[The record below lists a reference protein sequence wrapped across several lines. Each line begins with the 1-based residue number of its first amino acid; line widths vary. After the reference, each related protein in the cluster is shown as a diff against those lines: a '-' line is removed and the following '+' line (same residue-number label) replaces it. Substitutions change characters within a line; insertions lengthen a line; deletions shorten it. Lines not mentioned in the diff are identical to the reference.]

1 MKKVFITESQ
11 LKQVVM
17 QEQYENF
24 LVQQLNESLDF
35 NTIKKKIKRALLAG
49 VTASVILGAVS
60 RLDINDAEKHAL
72 EQMVNT
78 EMVQDGAEAQN
89 DTIHQQKIEACRAYM
104 DWAMK
109 NQGYDWSTTKLT
121 PEAIVDIC
129 EENNFS
135 IPFTMAIANLESC
148 FGQTPRSK
156 RTNSVFSVG
165 SYDNGKNVCTYS
177 TPDESIAPFINL
189 VKKDYLQNGKKTL
202 DDLLVT
208 NQFVN
213 MNGRRYAK
221 NPKYEGQIKS
231 IMNRIIKMYPIL
243 NT

>member
-35 NTIKKKIKRALLAG
+35 NALKKKIKRALLAG

-60 RLDINDAEKHAL
+60 KLDINDIEKHQLAQL
-72 EQMVNT
+72 VNT
-78 EMVQDGAEAQN
+78 EMAQDSTETQN
-89 DTIHQQKIEACRAYM
+89 DSIHQQKIEACKAYM
-104 DWAMK
+104 ELAMK
-109 NQGYDWSTTKLT
+109 NQGYDWSTTNLT

-189 VKKDYLQNGKKTL
+189 IKKDYLQDGEKTL

-213 MNGRRYAK
+213 MNGHRYAK
-221 NPKYEGQIKS
+221 NPQYEGQIKS

>member
-1 MKKVFITESQ
+1 MKKVVLTEAQ
-11 LKQVVM
+11 LKQIIM
-17 QEQYENF
+17 LEQCENA
-24 LVQQLNESLDF
+24 LLLELNESKNLQD
-35 NTIKKKIKRALLAG
+35 IKKKLKRAFLTGITVA
-49 VTASVILGAVS
+49 AILGAVS
-60 RLDINDAEKHAL
+60 RMDISSSQKQELK
-72 EQMVNT
+72 QFVT
-78 EMVQDGAEAQN
+78 ELVGDETKSEN
-89 DTIHQQKIEACRAYM
+89 DTIHQQKIDACRAYM

-177 TPDESIAPFINL
+177 TPDESIAPFIDL
-189 VKKDYLQNGKKTL
+189 VKKDYLQNGKKTI

-213 MNGRRYAK
+213 MHGRRYAK

-243 NT
+243 AGN